1 METILI
7 TGGAGFI
14 GSHTCL
20 EILDS
25 GYDLCIIDSLANSS
39 KKIISQIKKIASES
53 KNENLGKLF
62 FRKGDL
68 RSISFIEKVFLEFK
82 NKKMPFT
89 SVIHFAGLKAVQ
101 ESVINPL
108 IYWEVNINA
117 TINLLKIMNK
127 FNCNKLIFSSSATIY
142 DQSKKGMF
150 VENSPKKPLNP
161 YGNTK
166 LTIEKMLYDL
176 FNSNVNRWKIINL
189 RYFNPVGAHH
199 SGMIGENP
207 ISRPTNLFPL
217 ILKVSKKEIK
227 ELSIYGND
235 WPTNDGT
242 CIRDYIHVMD
252 LADAHLA
259 ALNFLNKNSP
269 QIISFNIGT
278 GKGTS
283 VLEVIK
289 EFVKVNLVSIPYRF
303 ESRRE
308 GDSAW
313 VVADNKFALEKL
325 DWYPRRSI
333 EDMCAD
339 SFRWSKYVLKFN
351 QK

>member
-20 EILDS
+20 EMLEG

-39 KKIISQIKKIASES
+39 KKIISQIKKITSET
-53 KNENLGKLF
+53 KNVKLGKLF
-62 FRKGDL
+62 FREGDL
-68 RSISFIEKVFLEFK
+68 RSISFIEMVFLEFE

-108 IYWEVNINA
+108 TYWEVNISS

-127 FNCNKLIFSSSATIY
+127 YNCNKLVFSSSATIY
-142 DQSKKGMF
+142 DQSKKGKF
-150 VENSPKKPLNP
+150 VENSPKKPINP

-166 LTIEKMLYDL
+166 LTIEKILNDL
-176 FNSNVNRWKIINL
+176 FDSNVNKWKIVNL
-189 RYFNPVGAHH
+189 RYFNPVGAHN

-217 ILKVSKKEIK
+217 ILKVSRKEIK

-235 WPTNDGT
+235 WPTKDGT

-259 ALNFLNKNSP
+259 ALHYLNENPP

-283 VLEVIK
+283 VLEVIEK
-289 EFVKVNLVSIPYRF
+289 FVKVNLVSLPYKF
-303 ESRRE
+303 QSRRE

-313 VVADNKFALEKL
+313 VVADNKFALERL
-325 DWYPRRSI
+325 DWSPRRSI

-339 SFRWSKYVLKFN
+339 SFRWSKYALN
-351 QK
+351 LD